1 METMG
6 YFASSASVSS
16 DYSLTLATLL
26 SVLLIF
32 YRGDLQKLERL
43 NKKK

>member
-6 YFASSASVSS
+6 YFASSASVFS

-32 YRGDLQKLERL
+32 YRRDLQKLERL